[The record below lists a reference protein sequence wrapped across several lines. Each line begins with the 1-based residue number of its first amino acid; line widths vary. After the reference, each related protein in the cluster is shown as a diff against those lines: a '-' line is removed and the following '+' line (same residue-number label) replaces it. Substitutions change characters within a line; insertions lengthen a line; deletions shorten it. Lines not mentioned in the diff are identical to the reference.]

1 MNKEKEAFR
10 KKIIEY
16 ENGVK
21 DWCIVD
27 NKNISL
33 KPLVDKAFNKIKE
46 MKIQYKNMS
55 DLESD
60 KNENRKIFILK
71 E

>member
-1 MNKEKEAFR
+1 MNKEKEEFR

>member
-27 NKNISL
+27 NKNVSF

-46 MKIQYKNMS
+46 MKRQYKNMS

-71 E
+71 D